1 MRRGGRQRCCAARR
15 PCTARYPGTMPQPW
29 CAPWHLSLCHNQ
41 VPMDNTKPSSSK
53 ASSLGAWVEGLGNA
67 RVRSSSAPCH
77 ITLPV
82 LPHAHFLSRTLVS
95 ESLPLYIPHFALT
108 TGAPPPASALGSMQ
122 TAPLPA
128 LLINTPP
135 NRQEQTQPAAPFPSN
150 PLPFPSIIYL
160 NIKMSL
166 SLIYM
171 RKKGC
176 NNEDVD

>member
-1 MRRGGRQRCCAARR
+1 MLA
-15 PCTARYPGTMPQPW
+15 
-29 CAPWHLSLCHNQ
+29 
-41 VPMDNTKPSSSK
+41 
-53 ASSLGAWVEGLGNA
+53 
-67 RVRSSSAPCH
+67 
-77 ITLPV
+77 
-82 LPHAHFLSRTLVS
+82 HAHVFSRTSVS
-95 ESLPLYIPHFALT
+95 VSLPLYTLHFALT
-108 TGAPPPASALGSMQ
+108 TGAPPPAAALGSMQ
-122 TAPLPA
+122 TAPLPV

-135 NRQEQTQPAAPFPSN
+135 NWQEQTPPAAPFPSN

>member
-1 MRRGGRQRCCAARR
+1 MGDHNAVLQGGPALQGTQGQC
-15 PCTARYPGTMPQPW
+15 PGVPPQ
-29 CAPWHLSLCHNQ
+29 WHTVTCHYATIKPH
-41 VPMDNTKPSSSK
+41 VPSSSIPPRQ
-53 ASSLGAWVEGLGNA
+53 SQGLRAWVEGLGNA
-67 RVRSSSAPCH
+67 RVRSSSTPCH
-77 ITLPV
+77 ITLPM
-82 LPHAHFLSRTLVS
+82 LPHAHVFSRIPV
-95 ESLPLYIPHFALT
+95 SLPLYTPHFALT
-108 TGAPPPASALGSMQ
+108 TGAPPPAAAPGSMQ
-122 TAPLPA
+122 TAPLPV

-135 NRQEQTQPAAPFPSN
+135 NRQKQTPPAAPFPSN